1 MPSIPV
7 ENDRVRHGEP
17 AAAPRETTLVLLQM
31 GFRPFFL
38 AAAGWAVGGL
48 GLWLAILTGL
58 FAVPSAF
65 DPIAWHGHEMIFG
78 YAGAA
83 VAGFLLT
90 AIPNWTGRLPVRGL
104 PLAGL
109 ALVWLAGRGAVA
121 VSDVIGPGVA
131 AAIDLAFPAL
141 LLATVAREIV
151 AGRNKRNLVMVLV
164 LGLLLAGNALMHW
177 EAITDA
183 PTAALGWRVGLAALI
198 LLIALVGGRVT
209 PSFTRNWLAK
219 RGATVL
225 PRPFSGLDR
234 VALLIGAAALA
245 LWVAAPEARVA
256 GAALVLA
263 GAGAA
268 LRLSRW
274 RGLHIGAEPLVLI
287 LHMGQGW
294 LALGLVL
301 LGLAILAPAIP
312 VSAGLHALTTGAVGT
327 MTLAIMT
334 RATLGH
340 AGRPL
345 RAGLGTSAIYAL
357 ITLAAAVRVAAAW
370 PGDLQPML
378 LTAGG
383 LAWLGAFT
391 LYLALYGPILLGAG
405 RGRGREQGQ

>member
-1 MPSIPV
+1 MPV
-7 ENDRVRHGEP
+7 ENERGRRAERT
-17 AAAPRETTLVLLQM
+17 AAPRETKLVLLQL

-38 AAAGWAVGGL
+38 AAAAWAVGGL
-48 GLWLAILTGL
+48 GLWLATLSGL

-65 DPIAWHGHEMIFG
+65 DPIGWHGHEMIFG

-90 AIPNWTGRLPVRGL
+90 AIPNWTGRLPVRGA
-104 PLAGL
+104 PLACL
-109 ALVWLAGRGAVA
+109 ALAWLAGRGAVA

-177 EAITDA
+177 EALTGA

-198 LLIALVGGRVT
+198 LLISLVGGRVT

-234 VALLIGAAALA
+234 AALLIGAVALA

-263 GAGAA
+263 GAGAG
-268 LRLSRW
+268 LRLARW
-274 RGLHIGAEPLVLI
+274 RGLRTGAEPLVLI
-287 LHMGQGW
+287 LHLGQGW
-294 LALGLVL
+294 LAFGLVL
-301 LGLAILAPAIP
+301 LGLAILSPAIP

-345 RAGLGTSAIYAL
+345 RAGPGTVAIYVL
-357 ITLAAAVRVAAAW
+357 VTVAAVVRVAAAW
-370 PGDLQPML
+370 PSEMQPEL
-378 LTAGG
+378 LIAGG
-383 LAWLGAFT
+383 LAWLGAFV
-391 LYLALYGPILLGAG
+391 LYLALYGPILLGGG
-405 RGRGREQGQ
+405 RGRALEQGQ